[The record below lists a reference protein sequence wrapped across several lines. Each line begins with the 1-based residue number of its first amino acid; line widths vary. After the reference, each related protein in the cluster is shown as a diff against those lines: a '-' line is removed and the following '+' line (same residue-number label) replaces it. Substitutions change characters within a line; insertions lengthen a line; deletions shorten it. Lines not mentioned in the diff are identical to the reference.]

1 MPPPLANKSKGKGR
15 EVRRSRS
22 RNTTPSSASTNTV
35 TGLGYLDNDIS
46 KMLVPT
52 TVQYSDILDKLGG
65 SGQIP
70 EPKALESLVEHLK
83 TLSQLAEARGEAC
96 NAGIREISQK
106 RKEALEELREREQF
120 SRDADERLRMKR
132 EADDDED
139 AGRSSKGGK
148 LKRRKDRGI
157 VKEERPLSHGAH
169 AVAKQDGTDLKT
181 DIPHRR
187 GAKDSLHTASP
198 PSKKS
203 KNIVSSTSSQS
214 PTPSPAPTGPGD
226 QLSTAGSAES
236 MDSSSD
242 SHQPE
247 PAPSIP
253 QYQVFGPNPLT
264 FDDPTIYHIRDITPG
279 MTDDEKRKI
288 YSVAQFPK
296 SDLSHMMTGTPPDK
310 DFSNSKPTNQVSANT
325 FATYIEPY
333 VRPLTEED
341 IAFLKERG
349 DRTTPFLLPRRNK
362 KYYTEIWAEEDG
374 SINVDSSSQEREQL
388 PLNQGRGSIEQMTDE
403 TAETEQ
409 ISAPPLVSRLYS
421 LLRFEHRT
429 LPEENTAGSA
439 TNNEDTNMNPTVN
452 GDTMDLDNLVG
463 GAEPDTK
470 PLNSATTFVDAS
482 PNGFKVPAAKLEHGQ
497 LDERLKAE
505 LRYVGIFGQDDNPDY
520 DAHYDD
526 DIAERLRLLQ
536 AELKKQMIVNDAR
549 KARLLEIARERL
561 AYQEYSTI
569 HDDLDSQVQQAYLKR
584 TRTLGKSKKGSQAKH
599 RPGGAGG
606 GSHLVAPNASGVGVS
621 RPGIGDVARTL
632 MDRRKRWADCIGPV
646 FKDCKTTVPGK
657 DESIFDPA
665 LMEEYEKAE
674 LEGWDEEQE

>member
-1 MPPPLANKSKGKGR
+1 MPPPFANKGKGKGR

-22 RNTTPSSASTNTV
+22 RNTTPSSVSTSTV
-35 TGLGYLDNDIS
+35 TGIGYLDNDIS
-46 KMLVPT
+46 KILVST
-52 TVQYSDILDKLGG
+52 SVQYSDILDKLGG

-83 TLSQLAEARGEAC
+83 TLSQLAEVRSDAC
-96 NAGIREISQK
+96 NAGIRDLSQK
-106 RKEALEELREREQF
+106 RKEAFEELREREQID
-120 SRDADERLRMKR
+120 RDAEERLRMKR

-139 AGRSSKGGK
+139 MGRASKGGK
-148 LKRRKDRGI
+148 LKKRKDRGAA
-157 VKEERPLSHGAH
+157 KEERPLSHGAH
-169 AVAKQDGTDLKT
+169 TVARQDGADMKS

-187 GAKDSLHTASP
+187 SGKDATRTASP

-203 KNIVSSTSSQS
+203 KIIVSSTSSLS
-214 PTPSPAPTGPGD
+214 PTPSPTATGAGD
-226 QLSTAGSAES
+226 QLSAAGSPDS
-236 MDSSSD
+236 MDSSD

-247 PAPSIP
+247 PAPSVQ
-253 QYQVFGPNPLT
+253 QYQFFGPDPLT
-264 FDDPTIYHIRDITPG
+264 FDDPTIYHIRDVTVD
-279 MTDDEKRKI
+279 MTDEEKKEI
-288 YSVAQFPK
+288 YCVAQFPK
-296 SDLSHMMTGTPPDK
+296 SDLSHLMTGTPPDK
-310 DFSNSKPTNQVSANT
+310 DFSTSKPTNQVSANT

-349 DRTTPFLLPRRNK
+349 DRTTPFLMPRRGK
-362 KYYTEIWAEEDG
+362 KHYTEIWAEEDG
-374 SINVDSSSQEREQL
+374 SINVDSSNQEREQL
-388 PLNQGRGSIEQMTDE
+388 PLNQGRGSIDQVTDE
-403 TAETEQ
+403 TAETQQ

-429 LPEENTAGSA
+429 LPVESAAGS
-439 TNNEDTNMNPTVN
+439 TSNNEDTNMNGTMN
-452 GDTMDLDNLVG
+452 GDAMDLDNLLGVETE
-463 GAEPDTK
+463 AK
-470 PLNSATTFVDAS
+470 PLNSATTFADAS

-505 LRYVGIFGQDDNPDY
+505 LRYVGLFGQNDNPDY

-536 AELKKQMIVNDAR
+536 AELKKQMIINGSR

-606 GSHLVAPNASGVGVS
+606 GSHLVASSASGIGVS

-657 DESIFDPA
+657 DESIFDPVV
-665 LMEEYEKAE
+665 MEEYEKAE
-674 LEGWDEEQE
+674 VEGWDEEQE

>member
-35 TGLGYLDNDIS
+35 TGIGYLDNDIS
-46 KMLVPT
+46 KIVVPT
-52 TVQYSDILDKLGG
+52 SVQYSDILDKLGG
-65 SGQIP
+65 SGHIP

-83 TLSQLAEARGEAC
+83 TLSQLAETRGEAC

-106 RKEALEELREREQF
+106 RKEVFEELREREQLD
-120 SRDADERLRMKR
+120 RDAEERLRMKR

-139 AGRSSKGGK
+139 MGRVSKGGK
-148 LKRRKDRGI
+148 LKKRKDRGI
-157 VKEERPLSHGAH
+157 ARDERPLSNEAHG
-169 AVAKQDGTDLKT
+169 VAKQDGTDLKT

-187 GAKDSLHTASP
+187 GGKD
-198 PSKKS
+198 
-203 KNIVSSTSSQS
+203 
-214 PTPSPAPTGPGD
+214 
-226 QLSTAGSAES
+226 
-236 MDSSSD
+236 
-242 SHQPE
+242 
-247 PAPSIP
+247 
-253 QYQVFGPNPLT
+253 
-264 FDDPTIYHIRDITPG
+264 
-279 MTDDEKRKI
+279 
-288 YSVAQFPK
+288 SVAQFPK

-310 DFSNSKPTNQVSANT
+310 DFSNAKPTNQVSANT

-349 DRTTPFLLPRRNK
+349 DRTTPFLLPRRGK
-362 KYYTEIWAEEDG
+362 KHYTEIWAEEDG
-374 SINVDSSSQEREQL
+374 SVNVDSTTQDREQL
-388 PLNQGRGSIEQMTDE
+388 PLNQGRSGIDQMTDE
-403 TAETEQ
+403 IAETDQ

-429 LPEENTAGSA
+429 LPEENTAGTAS
-439 TNNEDTNMNPTVN
+439 NNEDTNMNGIVN
-452 GDTMDLDNLVG
+452 GDTMDIDSLISGV
-463 GAEPDTK
+463 EPETK

-482 PNGFKVPAAKLEHGQ
+482 PNGFKIPAAKLEHGQ

-536 AELKKQMIVNDAR
+536 AELKKQMIANGAR

-599 RPGGAGG
+599 KPGGAGG
-606 GSHLVAPNASGVGVS
+606 GSHPVAPNASGAGVS

-632 MDRRKRWADCIGPV
+632 MDRRKRWSDCIGPV

-665 LMEEYEKAE
+665 VMEEYEKAE

>member
-22 RNTTPSSASTNTV
+22 RNTTPSSASTT
-35 TGLGYLDNDIS
+35 TAAGISFLDNDIS
-46 KMLVPT
+46 KMLVST
-52 TVQYSDILDKLGG
+52 SVQYSDILDKLGG

-70 EPKALESLVEHLK
+70 EPKILETLVEHLK
-83 TLSQLAEARGEAC
+83 TLSQFAEARGEAC

-106 RKEALEELREREQF
+106 RKEAFEELREREQF
-120 SRDADERLRMKR
+120 DRDAEERLRMKR
-132 EADDDED
+132 EAEDDED
-139 AGRSSKGGK
+139 MGRSSKGGK
-148 LKRRKDRGI
+148 LKKRRDRGT

-169 AVAKQDGTDLKT
+169 GVARQGAIDLKT

-187 GAKDSLHTASP
+187 GGKDLFSTTSP
-198 PSKKS
+198 SSKRS
-203 KNIVSSTSSQS
+203 KNIVSSTSSLS
-214 PTPSPAPTGPGD
+214 PTPSPTATGPGD
-226 QLSTAGSAES
+226 QLSAVDSPDS
-236 MDSSSD
+236 MDSSD

-247 PAPSIP
+247 PAPSVP
-253 QYQVFGPNPLT
+253 QYQVFGPDPLT
-264 FDDPTIYHIRDITPG
+264 FDDPTIYHIREVTPG
-279 MTDDEKRKI
+279 MTDDEKREI
-288 YSVAQFPK
+288 YRVAQFPK

-310 DFSNSKPTNQVSANT
+310 DFSNAKPTNQVSANT

-349 DRTTPFLLPRRNK
+349 DRTTPFLLPRRGK
-362 KYYTEIWAEEDG
+362 KHYTEIWAEEDG
-374 SINVDSSSQEREQL
+374 SINVDSSVQEREQL
-388 PLNQGRGSIEQMTDE
+388 PLNQGRGSIDQMTDE

-409 ISAPPLVSRLYS
+409 VSAPPLVSRLYS

-429 LPEENTAGSA
+429 LPEENPTGSA
-439 TNNEDTNMNPTVN
+439 PNNEDTNMNGTVN
-452 GDTMDLDNLVG
+452 GDTMDLDNLMG
-463 GAEPDTK
+463 GGESETK
-470 PLNSATTFVDAS
+470 PLSSATTFVDAS

-505 LRYVGIFGQDDNPDY
+505 LRYVGFFGQDDNPGY

-536 AELKKQMIVNDAR
+536 AELKKQMITNGAR

-606 GSHLVAPNASGVGVS
+606 GSHLVAANAAGAGVS

-632 MDRRKRWADCIGPV
+632 MDRRRRWADCIGPV
-646 FKDCKTTVPGK
+646 FKDCKTTVPTK

-665 LMEEYEKAE
+665 VMEEYEKAE
-674 LEGWDEEQE
+674 VEGWDEEQE